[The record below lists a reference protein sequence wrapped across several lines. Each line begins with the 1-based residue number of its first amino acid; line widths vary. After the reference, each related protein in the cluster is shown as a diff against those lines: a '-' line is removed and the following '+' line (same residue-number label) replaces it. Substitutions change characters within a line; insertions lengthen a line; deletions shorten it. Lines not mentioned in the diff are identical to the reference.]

1 MPERMPRKCLTI
13 DPRRECLTFRPH
25 GKRLIV
31 TVERIQENLDTPPQ
45 NSDTSVITHRLHK

>member
-31 TVERIQENLDTPPQ
+31 SVERIPENLDTPPK
-45 NSDTSVITHRLHK
+45 NNDTSVTTYRLPK